1 MIYAFKPAQRRA
13 LGEVRGGGHPTL
25 VFIDGAI
32 GETINANGRAA
43 VGADPEGR
51 RFPWRAAPKA
61 LRRSTG
67 PVCVVM

>member
-1 MIYAFKPAQRRA
+1 MRSSQRNAA
-13 LGEVRGGGHPTL
+13 LTARFEVEGIPTL